1 MVEQFCRS
9 ILQIVGLKTKALA
22 NLVMGLASQ
31 TFASS
36 VVEVSLSETY
46 HYQYSSIT
54 KTVKALDKPLR
65 KRNAK
70 AKEAENE
77 SAKKD
82 KLSRKEVE
90 KKFAIKGRIFRKAI

>member
-9 ILQIVGLKTKALA
+9 ILQIVGIKTKALA

-36 VVEVSLSETY
+36 VVEVSLSATY

-54 KTVKALDKPLR
+54 KTVKSIDEPLKKR
-65 KRNAK
+65 KSK
-70 AKEAENE
+70 AQKEEKE
-77 SAKKD
+77 LAKKD

-90 KKFAIKGRIFRKAI
+90 KKFAFKGRIF